1 MSARDLL
8 GFGRTVVVERGVF
21 GQETFRPEALGFGPV
36 GCIAVVAEWLVGD
49 RHGTAVGG
57 KAGDSAR
64 GGGLLVQSPIRR
76 RNDGVR
82 RDFDSVEVCG
92 LFQGAAAEL

>member
-1 MSARDLL
+1 MDANCR
-8 GFGRTVVVERGVF
+8 
-21 GQETFRPEALGFGPV
+21 
-36 GCIAVVAEWLVGD
+36 
-49 RHGTAVGG
+49 
-57 KAGDSAR
+57 KR
-64 GGGLLVQSPIRR
+64 GGGLLVQSPVRG

>member
-1 MSARDLL
+1 MGLRSV
-8 GFGRTVVVERGVF
+8 GRQVIVHE
-21 GQETFRPEALGFGPV
+21 EA
-36 GCIAVVAEWLVGD
+36 A
-49 RHGTAVGG
+49 
-57 KAGDSAR
+57 S
-64 GGGLLVQSPIRR
+64 LVQSPIRR